1 VEATVREL
9 SGRPVRIEE
18 ADLFALVGADRDAVV
33 EAFAMGVEYPIVVV
47 GGAVVCAGSFEMDLI
62 ADAVAKA
69 SV

>member
-1 VEATVREL
+1 MEARVREL
-9 SGRPVRIEE
+9 SGRPVRIDE

-47 GGAVVCAGSFEMDLI
+47 EGAVVCAGSLEVDLI

-69 SV
+69 SA